1 MIEKRHKNDLEKTQL
16 TGTSVEN
23 FIPRSAAT
31 DSTSTLTLTLTLTL
45 TYISFSLISK
55 GVGEA
60 VFSLLI

>member
-1 MIEKRHKNDLEKTQL
+1 MIEKRHKNDLEKIQL
-16 TGTSVEN
+16 TGTKVEN

-31 DSTSTLTLTLTLTL
+31 DLTLTL

>member
-1 MIEKRHKNDLEKTQL
+1 MIEKRHKNDLEKIQL
-16 TGTSVEN
+16 TGTRIEN

-31 DSTSTLTLTLTLTL
+31 DSTLTLTL

-55 GVGEA
+55 GVGKA

>member
-1 MIEKRHKNDLEKTQL
+1 MIEKRHKNDLEKIQL
-16 TGTSVEN
+16 TGTKVEN

-31 DSTSTLTLTLTLTL
+31 DSTL